1 MSPHPRSA
9 QSPAASAVPASA
21 PPVPSTAA
29 GVAFEQVDRTELL
42 DKLGLADR
50 TTLAAQ
56 VPRPFSVEEIA
67 AIGARLGVS
76 YPKGS
81 NLLAALDAPARYR
94 AAVLAE
100 IARLHPEVLRPDEP
114 GAAYPSHDLGRKN
127 LRPVRERLAAL
138 LERIPDAEKSGGL
151 SLESLRR
158 RLVGK
163 FGRTASYVQVAEA
176 LRELGW
182 VRVRSWQHAVAV
194 GFAARWFPPGAVPD
208 HDRRRMGKSYPP
220 RVKVA
225 TCPSCATRFELT
237 RENVEVH
244 RPPSDEEPHQ

>member
-1 MSPHPRSA
+1 MIPHPRS
-9 QSPAASAVPASA
+9 SPSSGTSGVPASA
-21 PPVPSTAA
+21 APVPPTAA
-29 GVAFEQVDRTELL
+29 TVTFEQVDRAALL

-56 VPRPFSVEEIA
+56 VPRPLSVEEIA

-76 YPKGS
+76 YPKAG

-100 IARLHPEVLRPDEP
+100 IARQHPEVLRPNEP
-114 GAAYPSHDLGRKN
+114 GAAYPSHDIGRKN
-127 LRPVRERLAAL
+127 LRPVRERLATL
-138 LERIPDAEKSGGL
+138 LERIPDAEKSAGL
-151 SLESLRR
+151 ALDSLRR

-182 VRVRSWQHAVAV
+182 VRVRSWQHADAV
-194 GFAARWFPPGAVPD
+194 GFAARWFPPGAAPD

-220 RVKVA
+220 RVRVA
-225 TCPSCATRFELT
+225 TCPSCATRFELK
-237 RENVEVH
+237 RENVEVL
-244 RPPSDEEPHQ
+244 RTPSDKEPHQ